1 MKEVILI
8 MFILAC
14 VRPFTGGHHEYSHK
28 RCLIATMTL
37 AYFIILIS
45 KSSNLNN
52 ISTILLNIVNIF
64 SIYHQSHIINTY
76 MNITKESLIRRNKTI
91 AVLNSIILSIIS
103 VILIKYEIYSNI
115 ITWTL
120 TMNVYLMFNL
130 RESKGGINM
139 NYKRY
144 KLTITCVV
152 MFNWVRVRQRYKLT
166 ITIVVVSGGTASM
179 VGIGVEDMPKS
190 LKDRR

>member
-1 MKEVILI
+1 MLRNRLYDFVEDICKYNNFTHEKTEEIQYITRVLMYEILKIIIIITVFSIFGYMKEIILI
-8 MFILAC
+8 MFTLAC
-14 VRPFTGGHHEYSHK
+14 VRPFTGGYHEYSHK

-45 KSSNLNN
+45 KNSNLNN

-103 VILIKYEIYSNI
+103 VIIIRYGIYSNI

-120 TMNVYLMFNL
+120 TMNVCLMFNL
-130 RESKGGINM
+130 RESKEG
-139 NYKRY
+139 
-144 KLTITCVV
+144 
-152 MFNWVRVRQRYKLT
+152 
-166 ITIVVVSGGTASM
+166 
-179 VGIGVEDMPKS
+179 
-190 LKDRR
+190 

>member
-8 MFILAC
+8 MFTLAC
-14 VRPFTGGHHEYSHK
+14 VRTFTGGYHEYSHK
-28 RCLIATMTL
+28 RCLIVTMTL

-45 KSSNLNN
+45 KNSNLNN

-64 SIYHQSHIINTY
+64 SIYHQSPIINTY

-120 TMNVYLMFNL
+120 TMNVCLMFNL
-130 RESKGGINM
+130 RESK
-139 NYKRY
+139 
-144 KLTITCVV
+144 
-152 MFNWVRVRQRYKLT
+152 
-166 ITIVVVSGGTASM
+166 
-179 VGIGVEDMPKS
+179 EE
-190 LKDRR
+190 